1 MNSDQVHGHW
11 REMKGWALENWG
23 RMTNDPWR
31 RIAGRRERL
40 LGRLEASLAES
51 RQIAEASFPSPARM
65 QIAPPDR
72 RGAAR

>member
-11 REMKGWALENWG
+11 RTVKGWALENWG
-23 RMTNDPWR
+23 KVTHDPWT

-51 RQIAEASFPSPARM
+51 RELAEASFPARHTV
-65 QIAPPDR
+65 ADDR
-72 RGAAR
+72 RRAIPR